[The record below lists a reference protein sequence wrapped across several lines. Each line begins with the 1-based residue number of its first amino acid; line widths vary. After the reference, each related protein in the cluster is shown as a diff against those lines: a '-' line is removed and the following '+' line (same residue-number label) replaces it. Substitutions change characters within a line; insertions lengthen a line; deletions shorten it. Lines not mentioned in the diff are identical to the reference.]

1 MAYDHIGERKKIA
14 EDISHRK
21 NRAEYLVCHS
31 FALGIPGF
39 QNGGRDKEARAAVT
53 VATDK

>member
-1 MAYDHIGERKKIA
+1 MKIA

-21 NRAEYLVCHS
+21 NRAEYLVSHG

-39 QNGGRDKEARAAVT
+39 QNGGRDKEASAAVT

>member
-1 MAYDHIGERKKIA
+1 MKIA
-14 EDISHRK
+14 KNISHRQ

-31 FALGIPGF
+31 FTLGISGF